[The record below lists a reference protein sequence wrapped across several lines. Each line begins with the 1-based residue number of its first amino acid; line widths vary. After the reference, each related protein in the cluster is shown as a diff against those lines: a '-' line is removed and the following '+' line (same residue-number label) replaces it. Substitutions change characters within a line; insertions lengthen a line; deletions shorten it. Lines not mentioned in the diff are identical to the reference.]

1 MSGALADEDASE
13 LEWSEFRHCMFL
25 VCSALRVGDIMGI
38 PVENLKARGTSGG
51 EGGGEK
57 EEEEGDGFDP
67 NSAPKISRWTDSD
80 GVLVLG
86 GGAFA
91 SINGGSIQGC
101 VNGVAARDGGAVV
114 VDGCEILQCG
124 RGKTD
129 ACGVGATNSSKVET
143 LYPIPETRNPKLIAA
158 KWKP

>member
-38 PVENLKARGTSGG
+38 PVENLKANAPSGG
-51 EGGGEK
+51 EGGGG
-57 EEEEGDGFDP
+57 EEEEEEVGLDP

-86 GGAFA
+86 AGAFA

-101 VNGVAARDGGAVV
+101 VNGVTARDGGAVV
-114 VDGCEILQCG
+114 VEGCEIQQCG

-143 LYPIPETRNPKLIAA
+143 RNPK
-158 KWKP
+158 P